1 MTRYEGEEKMKAPDI
16 ETISQEL
23 EDAILQ
29 MENRNERI
37 TSVVGPEPE
46 PAVEE
51 SAGGTKIRRQPGKK
65 RVSFLPAGERQKK
78 YRREQRAGFQM
89 GKAGYLDEGLIKPGD
104 AYAAAFL
111 IPVLV
116 MIIIFIQRGIFPFGE
131 ESFLRT
137 DMYHQYAPFF
147 SEFQYKLKNGGSLLY
162 SWDVGLGVNFAA
174 LYAYYLAS
182 PFNWLLIL
190 CPKSLIIEF
199 MTYLIVIKI
208 GLAGLSQTYYLRK
221 HFNCQSFGAA
231 FFGIFYA
238 LSGYMAAYSWNI
250 MWLDCIV
257 LFPLI
262 LLGLE
267 RLVKQGRWGMYCIC
281 LGLSILSNYYIS
293 IMICI
298 YMVLYFIALLIMEK
312 RKTLKE
318 YGKTFLRFCLSS
330 LGAGG
335 FAAAVLVPEV
345 MALQSTASGSSTFPK
360 TFSSY
365 FSIID
370 MISRH
375 MGNVEVEIGL
385 DHWPNIYCGVAVLIF
400 FLLYLVCRKISVRE
414 KVVCCSLLLFFYLS
428 FSVNVLNFIW
438 HGFHYP
444 NSLPCRQSFIY
455 ICLLLTMCFHAYRKL
470 DSIPW
475 KHRILAFW
483 GAVAFVLIAEQTVT
497 DDAFHFIV
505 FYVAVF
511 FLALYA
517 GLMYL
522 HQKGVNRNV
531 LVLLALGLV
540 SVEAAINT
548 TVTSVTT
555 TSRTAYTQDND
566 DVRELV
572 ENGIPKNTFYRVEK
586 ISRKT
591 KNDGAWMNFPSVSL
605 FSSVANADLS
615 DWFRQMGCESSTN
628 AYSITGSTPLVNSL
642 LSVRYA
648 LYSEIPHESSLLTF
662 LAESGETYLY
672 ENAYTLP
679 LGFMLPELLESE
691 FYTDSGTPAE
701 VQNQLASFLGC
712 SPVLTDAW
720 GEVNS
725 QSFRFTPDRDGE
737 YYVYVINKAIEE
749 VTVNTGEE
757 SRTFEHVNRG
767 YFLELGW
774 LPAGQE
780 VLVTCSGDEILD
792 ARAYRFEEDALGE
805 VYEALKDGGLT
816 VTRWQDTRIEGTV
829 QAAEAGTMFTS
840 IPYDEGWTVL
850 VDGSPVTGRKV
861 LNAFLGFDVPQ
872 GAHSVTLTYFP
883 PGLTAGLILSGAS
896 ILCIG
901 AAFGVSHF
909 YRKKSGA
916 YDGADGYDETAAS
929 DEGWLDEDLDT
940 DLDIDLDFGLDED
953 FGYEAYPDEEIP
965 SDLDRKSERRT
976 ER

>member
-1 MTRYEGEEKMKAPDI
+1 MTGYEREVKMKAPDI
-16 ETISQEL
+16 ERISQEL

-29 MENRNERI
+29 MENQNERR
-37 TSVVGPEPE
+37 SRAAGRSPE
-46 PAVEE
+46 PAGARQRVGAEVRPE
-51 SAGGTKIRRQPGKK
+51 KKGGFALPWREQKRR
-65 RVSFLPAGERQKK
+65 R
-78 YRREQRAGFQM
+78 RRERELPVERA
-89 GKAGYLDEGLIKPGD
+89 ARPDEEPIRPGD
-104 AYAAAFL
+104 AYLAAFL

-116 MIIIFIQRGIFPFGE
+116 MVIIFIQRGIFPFGE
-131 ESFLRT
+131 KSFLRT

-147 SEFQYKLKNGGSLLY
+147 SEFQYKLQNGGSLLY
-162 SWDVGLGVNFAA
+162 SWDVGLGVNFSA

-182 PFNWLLIL
+182 PFNWLLFF
-190 CPKSLIIEF
+190 CPKSLVIEF

-221 HFNCQSFGAA
+221 HFNCKSFGAA

-250 MWLDCIV
+250 MWLDCII

-298 YMVLYFIALLIMEK
+298 YMVIDFIALLIMEK
-312 RKTLKE
+312 RKPLKE
-318 YGKTFLRFCLSS
+318 YGKAVVRFCLSS

-345 MALQSTASGSSTFPK
+345 IALQSTASGSSTFPK

-365 FSIID
+365 FSVID
-370 MISRH
+370 MLARH
-375 MGNVEVEIGL
+375 IGNVEVEIGL
-385 DHWPNIYCGVAVLIF
+385 DHWPNIYCGVAVLMF
-400 FLLYLVCRKISVRE
+400 FLLYLACRTIPVRE

-438 HGFHYP
+438 HGLHYP

-470 DSIPW
+470 EDIPW

-483 GAVAFVLIAEQTVT
+483 GAAAFVLVAEQTVT

-505 FYVAVF
+505 FYVAIF
-511 FLALYA
+511 LLALYV
-517 GLMYL
+517 GLLYL
-522 HQKGVNRNV
+522 HYKGVNRNV
-531 LVLLALGLV
+531 LLLLALGLV
-540 SVEAAINT
+540 SLEAAVNT

-555 TSRTAYTQDND
+555 TSRTAYIRDND
-566 DVRELV
+566 DVRELT
-572 ENGIPKNTFYRVEK
+572 ENAIPKNTFYRVEK
-586 ISRKT
+586 VTRKT

-605 FSSVANADLS
+605 FSSVASADLS

-628 AYSITGSTPLVNSL
+628 AYSITGSTPLVDSL

-648 LYSEIPHESSLLTF
+648 LYSSIPHESSLLTYI
-662 LAESGETYLY
+662 AESGDTYLY
-672 ENAYTLP
+672 ENTYTLP
-679 LGFMLPELLESE
+679 LGFMLPDVLESE
-691 FYTDSGTPAE
+691 FNPESGTPAE
-701 VQNQLASFLGC
+701 VQNQFASLLGC

-720 GEVNS
+720 GEVNGQTFS
-725 QSFRFTPDRDGE
+725 FTPEEDGD
-737 YYVYVINKAIEE
+737 YYVYVINKSIEE
-749 VTVNTGEE
+749 VTVTTGDE
-757 SRTFEHVNRG
+757 SKTFDHVNRG

-774 LPAGQE
+774 IPAGQE
-780 VLVTCSGDEILD
+780 VKVTCSGSEILD

-805 VYEALKDGGLT
+805 VYDALKDGGLT

-829 QAAEAGTMFTS
+829 QTDGGGTMFTS

-850 VDGSPVTGRKV
+850 VDGCQAESRKV
-861 LNAFLGFDVPQ
+861 LGAFLGFEVPQ
-872 GAHSVTLTYFP
+872 GAHTIILTYFP
-883 PGLTAGLILSGAS
+883 PGLKTGLILSAVS
-896 ILCIG
+896 ILGIG
-901 AAFGVSHF
+901 AAFCLS
-909 YRKKSGA
+909 YLCRKKSGP
-916 YDGADGYDETAAS
+916 DGGADAFDE
-929 DEGWLDEDLDT
+929 DWLDEDLDLEIGP
-940 DLDIDLDFGLDED
+940 DLDMDED
-953 FGYEAYPDEEIP
+953 
-965 SDLDRKSERRT
+965 
-976 ER
+976 